1 MIWATVSSGS
11 CFCWPIMKRTY
22 FCMLVLEGLVGLH
35 RTIQIP
41 LLQRYWL
48 GHRLALP
55 WYWMVCLG
63 NEQRLF
69 CRFLDYIQVLHFGL
83 LLTIMATP
91 FLQRDS
97 CRQSPE
103 LNSSIP
109 VHRSSLIP
117 RMSMFTVAISCLS
130 SSLSN
135 IALYSIGLC
144 FHHQSHPQLGVV
156 FALTPSLHS
165 FWSYFYTD
173 LQWHIGHLRTWGVP
187 LSVSCLF
194 AFS

>member
-1 MIWATVSSGS
+1 
-11 CFCWPIMKRTY
+11 
-22 FCMLVLEGLVGLH
+22 
-35 RTIQIP
+35 
-41 LLQRYWL
+41 
-48 GHRLALP
+48 
-55 WYWMVCLG
+55 MVCLG
-63 NEQRLF
+63 NEQRSF
-69 CRFLDYIQVLHFGL
+69 CRFWDCIQVLHFGL
-83 LLTIMATP
+83 FCWPWWLLHFFWEIPA
-91 FLQRDS
+91 R
-97 CRQSPE
+97 
-103 LNSSIP
+103 SSRFNGHLVKFTIP
-109 VHRSSLIP
+109 VHFSSLIP